1 MIATENV
8 YFLGWLKKM
17 FTDPTVQSD
26 WGAMFAMAV
35 LSLVPVC
42 LIFLFFQKYLVEG
55 VAVSGLK
62 G

>member
-1 MIATENV
+1 
-8 YFLGWLKKM
+8 M
-17 FTDPTVQSD
+17 FADPTTQTD

-42 LIFLFFQKYLVEG
+42 LVFIFFQKYLVEG
-55 VAVSGLK
+55 AATSGIK